1 MLIFISLTVLII
13 DQVSKFLVNTNMSEM
28 ESIPLIANVF
38 HLTYVKNAGAAFSI
52 LEGKTPF
59 FIVVTLLAAAVS
71 IYFYYRVEVKKIWLR
86 TGIALALGGAFGNL
100 IDRLRFGKVI
110 DFFDFR
116 IWPVFNVADCA
127 IVVGVVL
134 ICWELLRE
142 DFFKPS
148 K

>member
-1 MLIFISLTVLII
+1 MLLFISLTVLII
-13 DQVSKFLVNTNMSEM
+13 DQFSKFLVKTNMTEM
-28 ESIPLIANVF
+28 ESIPLILNVF
-38 HLTYVKNAGAAFSI
+38 HLTYLNNPGAAFSM

-59 FIVVTLLAAAVS
+59 FIVVTMLAAAVS
-71 IYFYYRVEVKKIWLR
+71 IYFYYRVDAKKIWLR
-86 TGIALALGGAFGNL
+86 AGIALALGGALGNL
-100 IDRLRFGKVI
+100 IDRLRFGKVV

-127 IVVGVVL
+127 IVVGVAL

-142 DFFKPS
+142 DLFKSS

>member
-1 MLIFISLTVLII
+1 MLIFISLTVFII
-13 DQVSKFLVNTNMSEM
+13 DQVSKFLVRTNMAEM
-28 ESIPLIANVF
+28 ESIPLISNVF

-52 LEGKTPF
+52 LEGRTPF
-59 FIVVTLLAAAVS
+59 FIAVTLFVAAVS
-71 IYFYYRVEVKKIWLR
+71 IYIYYRVDAKKIWLR
-86 TGIALALGGAFGNL
+86 AGIALALGGAFGNL

-142 DFFKPS
+142 DLFKSS